1 MSTGK
6 TGKVV
11 DGWFTENDDLWPG
24 QAMSYKID
32 EVLYEGKS
40 KFQDILVLKTKRFGN
55 LLVLDGIVQCS
66 EKDECVYQEMMTHLP
81 LFCHPNPKARSHQL
95 VFHCIGLT
103 R

>member
-40 KFQDILVLKTKRFGN
+40 KFQDILVLKTY
-55 LLVLDGIVQCS
+55 DC
-66 EKDECVYQEMMTHLP
+66 
-81 LFCHPNPKARSHQL
+81 PKSSSLALSAAQSSVAL
-95 VFHCIGLT
+95 C
-103 R
+103 